1 MKIFDLSSLEQ
12 SSVTDTETNELMAM
26 LSLIEITSGRE
37 LCAVLLVGKCCW
49 AASSEAPGVS
59 SCAQSTSLARESS
72 GGEVMALFFVFLRE
86 DSCSRKL
93 SLC

>member
-1 MKIFDLSSLEQ
+1 MSKCKEYQMKIFDLSSLEQ

-49 AASSEAPGVS
+49 AASSDCAPGVS

-72 GGEVMALFFVFLRE
+72 GGEVMALFFFF
-86 DSCSRKL
+86 
-93 SLC
+93 